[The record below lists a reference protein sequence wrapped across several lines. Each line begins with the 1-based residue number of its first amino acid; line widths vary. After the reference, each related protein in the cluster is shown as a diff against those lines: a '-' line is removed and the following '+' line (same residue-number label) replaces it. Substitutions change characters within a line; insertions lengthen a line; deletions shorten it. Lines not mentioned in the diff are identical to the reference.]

1 MAHWYTADLHFGHA
15 NIIRLCNRP
24 FRDADQM
31 DAILMENL
39 RSRVDRGD
47 HLWIVG
53 DFAFGRRS
61 KDTVWLR
68 ELFDQ
73 LPGARK
79 HLIIGNHDNCH
90 TRALPWDSLSH
101 LVELKDGPRN
111 SRANTLCHYPMVTWN
126 HSRRGA
132 LQLFGHVHDNWA
144 GTRNSINVGV
154 DLWDFMPMR
163 IEDIRKRGQELPVS
177 LYWDDA
183 EPGADLGQMAT
194 AASCMA

>member
-1 MAHWYTADLHFGHA
+1 MAHWYTADLHFGHG

-39 RSRVDRGD
+39 KCCVGRGD

-61 KDTVWLR
+61 NDTVWLR

-79 HLIIGNHDNCH
+79 HLLIGNHDNFH
-90 TRALPWDSLSH
+90 TQELPWDSLSH
-101 LVELKDGPRN
+101 LVELKDGPKN

-144 GTRNSINVGV
+144 GTRNSVNVGV
-154 DLWDFMPMR
+154 DLWDFMPVR
-163 IEDIRKRGQELPVS
+163 IEGIRERAKELPVN
-177 LYWDDA
+177 LHWDDA
-183 EPGADLGQMAT
+183 EPGADLG
-194 AASCMA
+194 